1 MRGRV
6 GGVDAMNLRLTML
19 LATLL
24 LALGLPGRSAHAQ
37 NPDRFRVSG
46 SGYDGSGALQLSHP
60 ATGGQ
65 WAGYAGGSL
74 YDAELLSTDPETFR
88 MAGGHIGAGLA
99 LHDVLRFE
107 LGLPVY
113 ASIVRADPSRRDGV
127 AAVSDGGV
135 GDLRLGLTLPVLPA
149 TTTRVGM
156 GISPWIDA
164 ATGDPVLGTG
174 DGQVGGG
181 AVLSIGSG
189 GGQMTG
195 WRVNAGLIGGAYGP
209 GGRFGAG
216 FDHPV
221 RPRTR
226 IGVELTGEQ
235 TFRDDGLRQI
245 EAHGYARLRGA
256 GGTNGTVFLGTGMI
270 PDSGSPVLRV
280 GLSLAWA
287 KVGVDADPD
296 GDGIPSD
303 EDACPWTPEDDDGYQ
318 DRDGCPEP
326 DADNDGVPDVVDACP
341 DEAED
346 LDGYADRDGCTDL
359 DNDFDGILDVDD
371 DCPLQGGPAA
381 TGGCPDED
389 GDGVPDLEDECPTRR
404 GPAASF
410 GCPDWDG
417 DRVPDVRDR
426 CPTRPADPSIVPKRS
441 DGCPATAWRGI
452 GRILYDEPVYFPFNR
467 ASVDPRSVP
476 MLLEVARIINSSPDI
491 LLVEVAGHADEV
503 GTPAYNR
510 RLSRLRAA
518 AVREV
523 LVRQGGVDPQR
534 VVAVGYGEERP
545 AASNA
550 TDGGRAE
557 NRRVEFVIRRTAE
570 DSDVPPAAYR
580 P

>member
-1 MRGRV
+1 MRRRV
-6 GGVDAMNLRLTML
+6 GGVDAMNLRLAMSLTI
-19 LATLL
+19 LL
-24 LALGLPGRSAHAQ
+24 LVVGFSPAAEAKD
-37 NPDRFRVSG
+37 PDRFRLSG

-65 WAGYAGGSL
+65 WAGYAGGAIYAS
-74 YDAELLSTDPETFR
+74 EQLSTDPAVLR
-88 MAGGHIGAGLA
+88 MAGGHVGAGLS

-107 LGLPVY
+107 VGLPVY
-113 ASIVRADPSRRDGV
+113 SSIVRADAGRADGLG
-127 AAVSDGGV
+127 AVSDGGV
-135 GDLRLGLTLPVLPA
+135 GDLRLGLTVPVLPA
-149 TTTRVGM
+149 TATQVGM

-164 ATGDPVLGTG
+164 ATGDEDLGAG
-174 DGQVGGG
+174 DGQTGGG
-181 AVLSIGSG
+181 AVLTIGSG
-189 GGQMTG
+189 GGQATG
-195 WRVNAGLIGGAYGP
+195 WRVNAGVISGAFGP

-221 RPRTR
+221 RPRAR
-226 IGVELTGEQ
+226 IGIELTGEQ
-235 TFRDDGLRQI
+235 TFRDDGLRVI
-245 EAHGYARLRGA
+245 EAHGYARMRGP
-256 GGTNGTVFLGTGMI
+256 GGTNGMVFVGTGFV
-270 PDSGSPVLRV
+270 PDSGSPALRL
-280 GLSLAWA
+280 GLSLSWA

-303 EDACPWTPEDDDGYQ
+303 DDACPWTPEDNDGYQ

-326 DADNDGVPDVVDACP
+326 DADGDGVPDAVDACP

-346 LDGYADRDGCTDL
+346 LDGFADRDGCTDL
-359 DNDFDGILDVDD
+359 DNDFDGMLDVDD
-371 DCPLQGGPAA
+371 ACPLQGGPAA

-389 GDGVPDLEDECPTRR
+389 QDGVPDREDECPTRR

-417 DRVPDVRDR
+417 DRVPDIRDR
-426 CPTRPADPSIVPKRS
+426 CPTRAADASIDPKRS
-441 DGCPATAWRGI
+441 DGCPSSAWRGMD
-452 GRILYDEPVYFPFNR
+452 RILYDDPVYFTFNR
-467 ASVDPRSVP
+467 AGVNPRSVP

-503 GTPAYNR
+503 GTLSYNR

-550 TDGGRAE
+550 TVSGRAE
-557 NRRVEFVIRRTAE
+557 NRRVEFLIRRSAE
-570 DSDVPPAAYR
+570 DANVPPPGYR

>member
-1 MRGRV
+1 MRRRV
-6 GGVDAMNLRLTML
+6 GGVDAMNLRLAMSLTI
-19 LATLL
+19 LL
-24 LALGLPGRSAHAQ
+24 LVVGFLPAAEAKD
-37 NPDRFRVSG
+37 PDRFRLSG

-65 WAGYAGGSL
+65 WAGYAGGAIYAS
-74 YDAELLSTDPETFR
+74 EQLSTDPAVLR
-88 MAGGHIGAGLA
+88 MAGGHVGAGLS

-107 LGLPVY
+107 VGLPVY
-113 ASIVRADPSRRDGV
+113 SSIVRADAGRADGLG
-127 AAVSDGGV
+127 AVSDGGV
-135 GDLRLGLTLPVLPA
+135 GDLRLGLTVPVLPA
-149 TTTRVGM
+149 TATQVGM

-164 ATGDPVLGTG
+164 ATGDEDLGAG
-174 DGQVGGG
+174 DGQTGGG
-181 AVLSIGSG
+181 AVLTIGSG
-189 GGQMTG
+189 GGQATG
-195 WRVNAGLIGGAYGP
+195 WRVNAGVISGAFGP

-221 RPRTR
+221 RPRAR
-226 IGVELTGEQ
+226 IGIELTGEQ
-235 TFRDDGLRQI
+235 TFRDDGLRVI
-245 EAHGYARLRGA
+245 EAHGYARMRGP
-256 GGTNGTVFLGTGMI
+256 GGTNGMVFVGTGFV
-270 PDSGSPVLRV
+270 PDSGSPALRL
-280 GLSLAWA
+280 GLSLSWA

-303 EDACPWTPEDDDGYQ
+303 DDACPWTPEDNDGYQ

-326 DADNDGVPDVVDACP
+326 DADGDGVPDAVDACP

-346 LDGYADRDGCTDL
+346 LDGFADRDGCTDL
-359 DNDFDGILDVDD
+359 DNDFDGMLDVDD
-371 DCPLQGGPAA
+371 ACPLQGGPAA

-389 GDGVPDLEDECPTRR
+389 QDGVPDREDECPTRR

-417 DRVPDVRDR
+417 DRVPDIRDR
-426 CPTRPADPSIVPKRS
+426 CPTRAADASIDPKRS
-441 DGCPATAWRGI
+441 DGCPSSAWRGMD
-452 GRILYDEPVYFPFNR
+452 RILYDDPVYFTFNR
-467 ASVDPRSVP
+467 AGVNPRSVP

-503 GTPAYNR
+503 GTLSYNR

-550 TDGGRAE
+550 TVSGRAE
-557 NRRVEFVIRRTAE
+557 NRRVEFLIRRSAE
-570 DSDVPPAAYR
+570 DANVPPPGYR